1 LKNRRGLLAAV
12 IFIVLAMVISGCNLV
27 QVNEE
32 KDRKTVVAKVNGVE
46 ILKGEVLDR
55 YHSYY
60 GGEVEE
66 YNKEVM
72 LSIVNSLV
80 EEELVRQKAEEA
92 GHVVNQEVLNRAKED
107 FEQAVK
113 DYAESLKE
121 LAGEDADPNTDYEQ
135 QARDEMKQYIDA
147 SGQTEEEYLELV
159 GKYIA
164 IQDFLDELTK
174 DITVEESEIE
184 DYYQDQIKFQTE
196 YPSLAAG
203 YTSVTVV
210 KEPASRLVKHILI
223 KLSDEDTKAI
233 SDLRNEGKDEEAD
246 ALREEKLES
255 IKSKAQNALEKAK
268 SGEDFDKLIEQYGE
282 DPGMEMDEYKDGYK
296 MLRDESMMPEF
307 LEASFKLKEGEISDL
322 VATDYGYHIIKVYEA
337 NEDDI
342 IPLEEV
348 KEDIRQVLISQKK
361 SEKAD
366 EFIAQWMEEADIK
379 IYENRL

>member
-1 LKNRRGLLAAV
+1 
-12 IFIVLAMVISGCNLV
+12 
-27 QVNEE
+27 
-32 KDRKTVVAKVNGVE
+32 
-46 ILKGEVLDR
+46 
-55 YHSYY
+55 
-60 GGEVEE
+60 
-66 YNKEVM
+66 M

-307 LEASFKLKEGEISDL
+307 LEACLNSRKGRYPIWLPPIT
-322 VATDYGYHIIKVYEA
+322 ATT
-337 NEDDI
+337 
-342 IPLEEV
+342 
-348 KEDIRQVLISQKK
+348 
-361 SEKAD
+361 
-366 EFIAQWMEEADIK
+366 
-379 IYENRL
+379 

>member
-1 LKNRRGLLAAV
+1 MKNRRGLLAAV

-121 LAGEDADPNTDYEQ
+121 LAGEDADPNTDY
-135 QARDEMKQYIDA
+135 
-147 SGQTEEEYLELV
+147 
-159 GKYIA
+159 
-164 IQDFLDELTK
+164 
-174 DITVEESEIE
+174 
-184 DYYQDQIKFQTE
+184 
-196 YPSLAAG
+196 AAG
-203 YTSVTVV
+203 
-210 KEPASRLVKHILI
+210 
-223 KLSDEDTKAI
+223 
-233 SDLRNEGKDEEAD
+233 
-246 ALREEKLES
+246 
-255 IKSKAQNALEKAK
+255 
-268 SGEDFDKLIEQYGE
+268 
-282 DPGMEMDEYKDGYK
+282 PG
-296 MLRDESMMPEF
+296 
-307 LEASFKLKEGEISDL
+307 
-322 VATDYGYHIIKVYEA
+322 
-337 NEDDI
+337 
-342 IPLEEV
+342 
-348 KEDIRQVLISQKK
+348 
-361 SEKAD
+361 
-366 EFIAQWMEEADIK
+366 
-379 IYENRL
+379 